1 MVFGECGQ
9 GKSTTLNEIVEIL
22 SNKYYKGQDHGC
34 LFKSMESFKAVTS
47 CVQSGSIGPA
57 TLTDTPG
64 TNDPDAKRTDK
75 NIHIEMIKNLSNQL
89 YDKE

>member
-34 LFKSMESFKAVTS
+34 VFKSMESFKSVTS
-47 CVQSGSIGPA
+47 CVKLGSIGPA
-57 TLTDTPG
+57 SLIDTPG
-64 TNDPDAKRTDK
+64 INDPDAKRTDK
-75 NIHIEMIKNLSNQL
+75 NIFIEIIKNLSIQL